1 MRNVAGRWR
10 HAWWIGGLVA
20 MVALV
25 ALPGGV
31 IPAGAST
38 TAANPYPA
46 TSRGGYDVAQPN
58 CGETPPGG
66 FAIVGLGGGRPFTT
80 NTCLSTEWKWA
91 TTNASTT
98 PGPAL
103 YFNTGYSGAYGRDVT
118 SKNCGTYAGPSLT
131 KVSKHDQ
138 STYAQAW
145 EIGCSES
152 AYAAAVASKGG
163 ETPSMWWADIETG
176 NSWSTNK
183 TVNGYAVDGI
193 SYGMHEIARSTSGF
207 WGVYSYPSAW
217 DKIVGSSGFTVTPA
231 FEGDWGPLL
240 GCGTA
245 TSPTT
250 GFSGAPVW
258 IVQGGTSSDGVDRDK
273 GCG

>member
-1 MRNVAGRWR
+1 M
-10 HAWWIGGLVA
+10 VA
-20 MVALV
+20 MVAL
-25 ALPGGV
+25 LGGV
-31 IPAGAST
+31 VPAGAST
-38 TAANPYPA
+38 TAVANPYRA
-46 TSRGGYDVAQPN
+46 GSHGYDVAQPN

-80 NTCLSTEWKWA
+80 NTCLSSEWAWA
-91 TTNASTT
+91 NTYASST

-118 SKNCGTYAGPSLT
+118 SSCATYEGPTLT
-131 KVSKHDQ
+131 KLPKHDQ
-138 STYAQAW
+138 STYAHAW
-145 EIGCSES
+145 EIGCSEA
-152 AYAAAVASKGG
+152 AYAAATAKAAG

-176 NSWSTNK
+176 NSWSTNQ
-183 TVNGYAVDGI
+183 TLNQYTVDGI
-193 SYGMHEIARSTSGF
+193 SYEMQKSAPRI

-217 DKIVGSSGFTVTPA
+217 AKIVGSGFTATPP

-240 GCGTA
+240 SCRTK
-245 TSPTT
+245 

-258 IVQGGTSSDGVDRDK
+258 LVQGKTTGGVDTDT

>member
-20 MVALV
+20 MVAL
-25 ALPGGV
+25 LGGV
-31 IPAGAST
+31 VPAGAST
-38 TAANPYPA
+38 VTNPY
-46 TSRGGYDVAQPN
+46 SSGSNGYDVAQPN
-58 CGETPPGG
+58 CSETLPTTGG

-80 NTCLSTEWKWA
+80 NTCLSTEWAWA
-91 TTNASTT
+91 TTHASTS

-118 SKNCGTYAGPSLT
+118 SAKCGTYEGPTFT
-131 KVSKHDQ
+131 KKLSKHDQ

-145 EIGCSES
+145 EIGCSEA
-152 AYAAAVASKGG
+152 AYAAAVASNGG

-176 NSWSTNK
+176 NSWSTNQ
-183 TVNGYAVDGI
+183 TVNQYAVDGI
-193 SYGMHEIARSTSGF
+193 SYGMEKIASSSLGI

-217 DKIVGSSGFTVTPA
+217 DKIVGSGFTAVPP
-231 FEGDWGPLL
+231 FEGDWGPSVTSLS
-240 GCGTA
+240 CG
-245 TSPTT
+245 TT

-258 IVQGGTSSDGVDRDK
+258 IVQGGTSSGGVDTDT